1 MRAPVALS
9 CALFIGLAAALAGQA
24 PAPTTPGQPVQ
35 PGQTQPSTRTPAR
48 APRPGESAP
57 TGSAVIRGQV
67 LAADTGT
74 PVRRAQVRV
83 VSPESRGG
91 GTTTTNNDGNF
102 EVKSL
107 PAGRYTVIVS
117 KGGFVTM
124 QFGQRRPNEPGTPIE
139 LSDGQTAERV
149 NFALLRGGVIAGRI
163 VDDLGE
169 PVSGANVVAMRFQFL
184 AGSRRLMPAASEGA
198 QDRTDDQGGFRLYG
212 LPPGEYYVS
221 ATSRSGN
228 IAVGSNNINNT
239 EAEGYAPTYYPGTM
253 NIAEAQR
260 IPVRAGQ
267 ESPGGTFAMIV
278 ARMAKVSGRALNSRG
293 EPVSNAMVMLTPA
306 ESSGFS
312 FSFPMNNMLAADG
325 LFAIPNVAPG
335 RYNLQV
341 RPMTAPGPTTEFG
354 LMPLTVGADDISNLA
369 VITSTGAIARGVIQ
383 SDDGT
388 PPPFR
393 ADAVQVFANTAEP
406 MTMSIGGGPARVNE
420 DMSFE
425 LTSLFDRRLLRASVA
440 AGSGW
445 YLKGVYLN
453 GNDITDTGITFEPG
467 REVDGIQVVFTQKTT
482 ELSGLLTDDRG
493 RPVVDASVIVFPANR
508 DHWTFSSR
516 YLRTARPDTEG
527 RYSVRSLPPGDDY
540 LIIAVKNLE
549 QGQGGD
555 PEFLGRAVDEAKPF
569 TLAEGETKAVD
580 VKLSALVP

>member
-1 MRAPVALS
+1 MRAFVALS
-9 CALFIGLAAALAGQA
+9 CALIIGLASALAGQA
-24 PAPTTPGQPVQ
+24 PAPTTPGQPTQ
-35 PGQTQPSTRTPAR
+35 PGQTQPSTRSPAR

-57 TGSAVIRGQV
+57 MGSAVIRGQV
-67 LAADTGT
+67 LAADTGA
-74 PVRRAQVRV
+74 PVRRAQVRI
-83 VSPESRGG
+83 VSPESRSG
-91 GTTTTNNDGNF
+91 GTTSTNNDGSF
-102 EVKSL
+102 EVKNL
-107 PAGRYTVIVS
+107 AAGRYTVIVS
-117 KGGFVTM
+117 KGGFVAM

-139 LSDGQTAERV
+139 LGDGQTAERV

-169 PVSGANVVAMRFQFL
+169 PVSGASVAAMRFQFL

-293 EPVSNAMVMLTPA
+293 EPVSNAMVMLAPA
-306 ESSGFS
+306 ELSGLS
-312 FSFPMNNMLAADG
+312 FSFPMSNMLAADG
-325 LFAIPNVAPG
+325 AFAIPNVAPG

-341 RPMTAPGPTTEFG
+341 RPLGMPGPTTEFG

-369 VITSTGAIARGVIQ
+369 VITSPGAVARGVIQ
-383 SDDGT
+383 TDDGT

-393 ADAVQVFANTAEP
+393 ADAVQLFANTAEP
-406 MTMSIGGGPARVNE
+406 MTMSIGGQARINDDMTFEIPA
-420 DMSFE
+420 
-425 LTSLFDRRLLRASVA
+425 LFDRRLIRASVA
-440 AGSGW
+440 AGTGW

-453 GNDITDTGITFEPG
+453 GDDVTDTGVTFEPG
-467 REVDGIQVVFTQKTT
+467 REVDGFEVVFTQKTT
-482 ELSGLLTDDRG
+482 ELSGLLTDNRG
-493 RPVVDASVIVFPANR
+493 RPVVDASVVIFPANR
-508 DHWTFSSR
+508 DRWAFNSR
-516 YLRTARPDTEG
+516 FLRTVRPDTEG
-527 RYSVRSLPPGDDY
+527 RYNARSLPPNDDY

-555 PEFLGRAVDEAKPF
+555 PEFLGRAADEAKRF